1 MDMAGFSSV
10 KLSAEFV
17 DEARSEARQ
26 LHRSVAGQ
34 IEYWARLGRA
44 AEAVMPIAKV
54 REALASGTAFDDLSA
69 AAQDTL
75 LYDLAANAGVPTPEE
90 LAFFADRREKGLGV
104 GMVDGKLMRA
114 LPGGRM
120 EEIVL
125 DKTRKDG
132 SDD

>member
-1 MDMAGFSSV
+1 
-10 KLSAEFV
+10 
-17 DEARSEARQ
+17 
-26 LHRSVAGQ
+26 
-34 IEYWARLGRA
+34 
-44 AEAVMPIAKV
+44 
-54 REALASGTAFDDLSA
+54 
-69 AAQDTL
+69 
-75 LYDLAANAGVPTPEE
+75 
-90 LAFFADRREKGLGV
+90 EKGLGV